1 MVSQRNSELG
11 TEWIF
16 CRETNGSYSGLNPNT
31 QVIEKI
37 PKEIMVNGRTVK
49 GWMVKIIQEK
59 SEGHI
64 GLNLSIL
71 SNE

>member
-1 MVSQRNSELG
+1 MSSHNVEPG

-16 CRETNGSYSGLNPNT
+16 CREIDGQCPGLNPNS
-31 QVIEKI
+31 QVLEKI
-37 PKEIMVNGRTVK
+37 PKTIKVHGKEVT

-64 GLNLSIL
+64 GLSLTNL

>member
-1 MVSQRNSELG
+1 MSQKNTDIG

-16 CRETNGSYSGLNPNT
+16 CREVNGKCSGLSPDA
-31 QVIEKI
+31 QVLEKL
-37 PKEIMVNGRTVK
+37 PKKIKIHGKEVQ
-49 GWMVKIIQEK
+49 GWMVKIVQEK

-64 GLNLSIL
+64 NLNFSNL

>member
-1 MVSQRNSELG
+1 MPQKNVEPG

-16 CRETNGSYSGLNPNT
+16 CRAVEGKCPGLNPNS
-31 QVIEKI
+31 QVLEKI
-37 PKEIMVNGRTVK
+37 PKTIKVNGKEVR
-49 GWMVKIIQEK
+49 GWMVKIVQEK

-64 GLNLSIL
+64 NLNLSNL

>member
-1 MVSQRNSELG
+1 MTQRNNELG

-16 CRETNGSYSGLNPNT
+16 CRETNGTYSGLNPNT

-37 PKEIMVNGRTVK
+37 PKEIMVHGRPVK
-49 GWMVKIIQEK
+49 GWMVKIVQEK

-64 GLNLSIL
+64 SLNLSNL